1 MARRLVTPPRW
12 SWFVVPFGICLG
24 TLGSSSCIQI
34 GPDANDGSAG
44 ADAGE
49 PTDSTVEDQCTR
61 IVTEFCARTQECYG
75 QDPETCV
82 NPGVDQCCGRA
93 CAKQATSSERAVDT
107 CVADLKAADC
117 EDIDTVSDAS
127 DLPASCQ
134 NVVKY

>member
-1 MARRLVTPPRW
+1 VARRLVTPLRW

-34 GPDANDGSAG
+34 GPDAKDGSAG

-49 PTDSTVEDQCTR
+49 PTNSTVEDQCTR
-61 IVTEFCARTQECYG
+61 IVTAFCARTQECYG

-82 NPGVDQCCGRA
+82 GPGVDQCCGRA

-107 CVADLKAADC
+107 CVADINAGDC
-117 EDIDTVSDAS
+117 EEIDAVTDAS